1 MNLNVNMKRRLF
13 GLVLVGGKSI
23 RMGRDKALICYNGTE
38 NQLLRSTALLKAV
51 CQEVFVSQRK
61 DQAYELHNFANI
73 IYDSVQEVKGPLCGI
88 ISAMHK
94 HPDEHWLVIA
104 CDLPNLD
111 DFALRKIVREFET
124 DSSRLIAY
132 KSSYDGLPEPLCA
145 IYPSGCAQ
153 EMLSYSRKLNNQCPR
168 KIIMKMNT
176 RLVEQDNPTSLNNV
190 NTHSEYHDFIKTK

>member
-1 MNLNVNMKRRLF
+1 MKRRLF

-23 RMGRDKALICYNGTE
+23 RMGKDKALICYHGNE
-38 NQLLRSTALLKAV
+38 NQLVRSTALLNTV

-61 DQAYELHNFANI
+61 DQSYEVQNFANI
-73 IYDSVQEVKGPLCGI
+73 ICDSVEEVKGPLCGI

-94 HPDEHWLVIA
+94 HPDENWLVIA

-111 DFALRKIVREFET
+111 DVALRKIIREFET
-124 DSSRLIAY
+124 DSSQLIAY

-145 IYPSGCAQ
+145 IYPSGCAK
-153 EMLSYSRKLNNQCPR
+153 EILSYSRKLNNQCPR
-168 KIIMKMNT
+168 KILMKMNT

>member
-1 MNLNVNMKRRLF
+1 MKRRLF

-23 RMGRDKALICYNGTE
+23 RMGKDKALICYHGNE
-38 NQLLRSTALLKAV
+38 NQLVRSTALLNTV

-61 DQAYELHNFANI
+61 DQSYEVQNFANI
-73 IYDSVQEVKGPLCGI
+73 ICDSVEEVKGPLCGI
-88 ISAMHK
+88 ISAMRK

-124 DSSRLIAY
+124 DSSQLIAY

-145 IYPSGCAQ
+145 IYPSGCAK
-153 EMLSYSRKLNNQCPR
+153 EILSYSRKLNNQCPR
-168 KIIMKMNT
+168 KILMKMNT

-190 NTHSEYHDFIKTK
+190 NTHSEYRDFIKTK

>member
-23 RMGRDKALICYNGTE
+23 RMGRDKALISYNGSE

-51 CQEVFVSQRK
+51 CQEAFVSQRK
-61 DQAYELHNFANI
+61 DQAYELQNFANI

-88 ISAMHK
+88 ISAMHE

-111 DFALRKIVREFET
+111 DVALRKIVREFET
-124 DSSRLIAY
+124 DSSQLIAY

-145 IYPSGCAQ
+145 IYPSGCAK
-153 EMLSYSRKLNNQCPR
+153 EILSYSRKLNNQCPR
-168 KIIMKMNT
+168 KILMKMNT
-176 RLVEQDNPTSLNNV
+176 RLVEQDNPRSLNNV
-190 NTHSEYHDFIKTK
+190 NTQSEYHDFIKTK